1 MLGVDVYYVDLL
13 IFVVTHP
20 DANAERQIIII
31 ISRQVNMH
39 HKVTYLE
46 GIRLNLELLQNI
58 QLHLHVHI
66 LQMYLAT

>member
-31 ISRQVNMH
+31 IIIISY
-39 HKVTYLE
+39 T
-46 GIRLNLELLQNI
+46 GIHYYGRTVQTSN
-58 QLHLHVHI
+58 
-66 LQMYLAT
+66 